1 MNNNYTKK
9 NFNTFWK
16 NGFLVIK
23 NFVAKEFCDYTNLLA
38 RQFANKDFAQI
49 MHLHRE
55 EYLVAQSSEK
65 LNKLS
70 SLHEKILFYR
80 KIRSTSDHFNQFLK
94 MPEIVDYLEWLYEKK
109 MTGLLTNIFFKEPGT
124 KYAKQS
130 WQPHQDNSYLD
141 NKGGMYITVNVPLN
155 SMNKKNGG
163 LKLYPGSHKLGLL
176 ESSNVISYREKDGKP
191 GKKILNKIDIKP
203 VQLNLKKGD
212 ILFMHGL
219 CVHESSDNLS
229 NTARPLIS
237 LGYIP
242 YGEKFKPGFNSKR
255 TVTFL
260 N

>member
-130 WQPHQDNSYLD
+130 WQPHQDNSWYV
-141 NKGGMYITVNVPLN
+141 Y
-155 SMNKKNGG
+155 
-163 LKLYPGSHKLGLL
+163 Y
-176 ESSNVISYREKDGKP
+176 GKCAV
-191 GKKILNKIDIKP
+191 K
-203 VQLNLKKGD
+203 QY
-212 ILFMHGL
+212 
-219 CVHESSDNLS
+219 E
-229 NTARPLIS
+229 
-237 LGYIP
+237 
-242 YGEKFKPGFNSKR
+242 
-255 TVTFL
+255 
-260 N
+260 